1 MAYVNHHAMSEL
13 FDPLRTEANPQ
24 QRWDSLTAMQTEFG
38 EHLLALYEQ
47 TAYELKALNWNTGQ
61 IADFLEISERKVK
74 VLISWYAERS
84 GLRDPLKRTSVSNIV
99 DISELVRRKKD
110 SAGAASLQPPA
121 PLDAG

>member
-13 FDPLRTEANPQ
+13 FDPLRTESNPE
-24 QRWDSLTAMQTEFG
+24 QRMESMSAMQTEFG

-47 TAYELKALNWNTGQ
+47 TAYELKAMNWNTGQ

-74 VLISWYAERS
+74 LLISWYAERA
-84 GLRDPLKRTSVSNIV
+84 GLRDPLKRTSVSNVV
-99 DISELVRRKKD
+99 DISHLVQRKKD

-121 PLDAG
+121 PLGAE

>member
-1 MAYVNHHAMSEL
+1 MAYVNHHAMNEL

-24 QRWDSLTAMQTEFG
+24 HRMDLIDAMQAEFG
-38 EHLLALYEQ
+38 EHLMALYEQ

-61 IADFLEISERKVK
+61 IADLLNVSERKTK
-74 VLISWYAERS
+74 LLISWYAERS
-84 GLRDPLKRTSVSNIV
+84 GLRDPLKRTSDAQIV
-99 DISELVRRKKD
+99 DISHLVDRRKN